1 MSSPVQGPVQG
12 SPEDPFPEQVHGDAD
27 EQSPISNLQHEA
39 ETLRLQREVVE
50 AARRLEREAVE
61 RAPLTGFQQ
70 QDNTISFRIPVV
82 RRAVERPS
90 QEETNERVW
99 SALRSEFLPPS
110 QQGWGIP
117 GIAVIVGSIGAVTI
131 AAAVALLVVN
141 LIQVPAPSVAASGE
155 DEAAKKEFSST
166 AINLARIAAAQ
177 AKMQPVEDEPQVPVS
192 APAANPVQLTTA
204 GPANDTVA
212 KSAAPLPS
220 PSSEIKPSPSP
231 EIKPAAIESP
241 PPPAASP
248 AAAASPSAPSSP
260 PAAAP
265 EPQPTVTLSQDEI
278 ASLLRR
284 GRELIAAGDIA
295 SARLVLTHLAD
306 AGIAEASFVLAGTF
320 DPAVLESLRIVGMRP
335 DPAKARVWYSRAA
348 EQGSVE
354 ARQRLQALR

>member
-1 MSSPVQGPVQG
+1 MSSSVQGPVQG
-12 SPEDPFPEQVHGDAD
+12 STEDSFPEQAHGDAD
-27 EQSPISNLQHEA
+27 EQSVSESQHEA
-39 ETLRLQREVVE
+39 ETRRLQREVVE
-50 AARRLEREAVE
+50 AAQRLEREAVE
-61 RAPLTGFQQ
+61 RAPLTGFQLH
-70 QDNTISFRIPVV
+70 DNTISFRVPVV

-99 SALRSEFLPPS
+99 SALRTEFLPPS

-117 GIAVIVGSIGAVTI
+117 GVAVIVGSIGAVTI
-131 AAAVALLVVN
+131 AAAIALLVVN
-141 LIQVPAPSVAASGE
+141 LIQVPAPSVTASGE

-166 AINLARIAAAQ
+166 AMNLARIAAAQ

-192 APAANPVQLTTA
+192 APAATPVQLTTA
-204 GPANDTVA
+204 SPANDITA
-212 KSAAPLPS
+212 ERPAAPLPS

-241 PPPAASP
+241 APPAAASAPP
-248 AAAASPSAPSSP
+248 AASSP

-265 EPQPTVTLSQDEI
+265 EPQPMVTLSQDEI
-278 ASLLRR
+278 TSLLKR

-306 AGIAEASFVLAGTF
+306 AGVAEASFVLAGTF
-320 DPAVLESLRIVGMRP
+320 DPTVLENLRIVGMRP